1 MVRRIARDTKERGR
15 TLESVM
21 EQYQKTV
28 KPMHNQWV
36 EPSKSKADVI
46 INSETGH
53 SIDIAIHML
62 SNHLRTSAGII
73 NGT

>member
-1 MVRRIARDTKERGR
+1 MG
-15 TLESVM
+15 
-21 EQYQKTV
+21 QYQNTV

-53 SIDIAIHML
+53 SIDIAISML
-62 SNHLRTSAGII
+62 SNHLRLSAGLVR
-73 NGT
+73 GGADAS

>member
-1 MVRRIARDTKERGR
+1 
-15 TLESVM
+15 M
-21 EQYQKTV
+21 EQYQRTV

-53 SIDIAIHML
+53 SIDIAINML
-62 SNHLRTSAGII
+62 SNHLRLSAGMLPKQS
-73 NGT
+73 

>member
-1 MVRRIARDTKERGR
+1 MG
-15 TLESVM
+15 
-21 EQYQKTV
+21 QYQNTV

-53 SIDIAIHML
+53 SIDIAISML
-62 SNHLRTSAGII
+62 SNHLRLSAGLVTGGADSSQNT
-73 NGT
+73 NGTN